1 MSSRQTEAVETVKS
15 GQRLSGNTPMA
26 YTVFHLN
33 MAFSAI
39 EEDQRSVVI
48 EHCYWPILRLAE
60 QFPVGIEATGYTLD
74 AINSLAPDWIEKL
87 KALIAAGQ
95 VEFVGSGAFQI
106 IGPLVAP
113 EVTRQN
119 LRLGMMDYERLLG
132 IHPTLALINE
142 QAYAPGLLPLYK
154 EAGYKA
160 VMMDWA
166 EAASHHP
173 EWPSDLAAHP
183 HFIKG
188 ADTVMPVIWSDAISF
203 QKFQRYAHGELSA
216 GEYFEF
222 LALQV
227 EKNVLALPL
236 YTSDAE
242 VFDYRP
248 GRFSSEADLV
258 SMMEY
263 ERIRLLLQ
271 AVNNS
276 GVPELA
282 LPSAALQ
289 MLDEASDT
297 LVIETAAAPITVKK
311 QRKYN
316 LLRWA
321 VTGQSDLKLNTHCW
335 RLYEHLLQKKDASDQ
350 DWRTL
355 LHAWASDFRTHIT
368 TKRWNSLQ
376 QSFDQLPKL
385 PPALEGQSNGV
396 AELPDNIEVDNDGR
410 YLILQ
415 TSTGHLVLNSY
426 RGMAIQAFGFG
437 QYKGATAG
445 APMSNSLIGT
455 LAHGYFDN
463 IEYGAD
469 FYSGHLVF
477 EPSDAAK
484 VSDLSRCTPSIG
496 YDSLKKVVVV
506 SAEIQTAMGPLEKS
520 IEFNTETH
528 ATVIEYKFSWG
539 RELWGSLRLGH
550 VMLNPRAF
558 DARSLYFACHNGGE
572 SDEKHMLWNKDQLS
586 SFDHGKPVS
595 KLVSGSMA
603 LGMTGNDLVLGDD
616 QHRIRLTMKRSDA
629 AGVGMVSCQPVKDS
643 FFVRGLMSLRETDE
657 TARKAPDS
665 LSSAIEPLRVRYSI
679 ALER

>member
-1 MSSRQTEAVETVKS
+1 
-15 GQRLSGNTPMA
+15 MA

-39 EEDQRSVVI
+39 EEEQRSAVI

-60 QFPVGIEATGYTLD
+60 DFPVGIEATGYTLD

-87 KALIAAGQ
+87 RALIAAGH

-113 EVTRQN
+113 EATRQN
-119 LRLGMMDYERLLG
+119 LRLGMMDYKRLLG

-188 ADTVMPVIWSDAISF
+188 GDTVMPVIWSDAISF

-248 GRFSSEADLV
+248 GRFSSEADLG

-271 AVNNS
+271 AVSNS
-276 GVPELA
+276 NVPRLA
-282 LPSAALQ
+282 LPSEALK
-289 MLDEASDT
+289 MLDKASEP
-297 LVIETAAAPITVKK
+297 LVIETAAAPVTVKK

-335 RLYEHLLQKKDASDQ
+335 RLYEKLLLTGDFSDQ

-368 TKRWNSLQ
+368 TKRWAKLQ
-376 QSFDQLPKL
+376 KSFDLLTDTKSVVESQ
-385 PPALEGQSNGV
+385 
-396 AELPDNIEVDNDGR
+396 PDLIVDIPDDVRVDNDGR

-415 TSTGHLVLNSY
+415 TGTGHLVLNCY

-437 QYKGATAG
+437 QYKSAIAG

-484 VSDLSRCTPSIG
+484 VSDLSRCMPSISH
-496 YDSLKKVVVV
+496 DSFKKVIVV

-520 IEFNTETH
+520 IEFNKETH
-528 ATVIEYKFSWG
+528 TLIVQYKFGWG

-572 SDEKHMLWNKDQLS
+572 SDEKHALWHNGQLA

-603 LGMTGNDLVLGDD
+603 LGMTSDDLVLGDD

-643 FFVRGLMSLRETDE
+643 FFVRGLISLRETDE

-665 LSSAIEPLRVRYSI
+665 LSSAIEPLRIRYSI